1 MTSRPVPHPVAD
13 ELTRLAGRW
22 QQLPLD
28 QALSYA
34 GHMRTIAQELFH
46 VVAGR
51 DDSLIGDVR
60 GTVDGGTEPGTDTG
74 LRAIV
79 PDLGAAAAL
88 DQLRVA
94 VYDATQ
100 LADPALDARVAESL
114 TELRRGIPAGRS
126 THPA

>member
-1 MTSRPVPHPVAD
+1 MAD

-34 GHMRTIAQELFH
+34 GHLRTIAQELFH
-46 VVAGR
+46 AVAGR
-51 DDSLIGDVR
+51 DGSLVDDTR
-60 GTVDGGTEPGTDTG
+60 GTVDGGTEPCTSTG
-74 LRAIV
+74 PGAIV

-94 VYDATQ
+94 VFDATQ

-114 TELRRGIPAGRS
+114 TELRRGIRVGRS
-126 THPA
+126 AYPA